1 MPPGTNADLNAH
13 SIDTQAM
20 CASFTKSGAYFE
32 DGIKKRA
39 MSISLQT
46 NVQMLKGV
54 GPQRAEL
61 LAERGIYTLEDLLNY
76 LPFRYEDRIH
86 FSKIKDVQPNGAY
99 TLRARV
105 MSGQAVRGM
114 YGRDAIYHLLVQ
126 DDSGSLP
133 CKFFHGGYLEGRLK
147 PGQELIL
154 HGKVE
159 IDKQRPARR
168 EMVNPQIEVISSAE
182 AEVDSTEMGRI
193 VPIYEAVG
201 TFGSRQI
208 RRAIYATLQNLEYQ
222 IPDVLP
228 MNLRNRLR
236 FPPRRD
242 ALIETHFPPPEE
254 SLEALNLFRSPAQRR
269 LIFEE
274 FFLYQ
279 LSLAL
284 GRKSTRKENAI
295 PFRVREDRVREAL
308 KKILPFKP
316 TAAQKRVLAEI
327 AADLERPA
335 PMNRL
340 LQGDVGSGKTI
351 VALEAAVIA
360 MENGCQAALMAPT
373 EILAVQHFLAARRIL
388 APGGYRVELLI
399 SGLKSAEKNAAR
411 ERIKTGEAQLVIGT
425 HALIEESVEFRRLGY
440 LAIDEQHR
448 FGVLQRKRLMDKA
461 VRQGHAPHV
470 LVLTATPIPRTLS
483 LTLYGDLDISV
494 VDELPPG
501 RTPIAT
507 RMTTEAHLPGVWEFL
522 RREVQA
528 GHQGY
533 VVYPVIEE
541 SKLELKAAM
550 EEYQRLSKTIF
561 PKLKV
566 GLLHG
571 RLSSEEKE
579 DVMQRFRA
587 NDVQILVA
595 TTVVEVGVDVPNATV
610 MVIEHAERFGLA
622 QLHQLRGRIGRGA
635 QKSHCILV
643 APGRLTEEGR
653 ARLETMVRTNNG
665 FEIAETDLQLRGP
678 GEFFGT
684 KQSGELGFHVANP
697 LRDRE
702 LLELARKE
710 AFTLAEDPASKDTLQ
725 GTLRLLPG
733 EWQRRYHL
741 ARIG

>member
-1 MPPGTNADLNAH
+1 
-13 SIDTQAM
+13 
-20 CASFTKSGAYFE
+20 
-32 DGIKKRA
+32 

-46 NVQMLKGV
+46 EVRMVKGV

-61 LAERGIYTLEDLLNY
+61 LAKRGIVTLEDLLHY
-76 LPFRYEDRIH
+76 LPFRYEDRVH
-86 FSKIKDVQPNGAY
+86 FSRIKDLQPNGVY

-159 IDKQRPARR
+159 IDKLRPARR
-168 EMVNPQIEVISSAE
+168 EMVNPQIEVLGAGEI
-182 AEVDSTEMGRI
+182 DSTEMGRI
-193 VPIYEAVG
+193 VPVYEAIG
-201 TFGSRQI
+201 TFGTRMI
-208 RRAIYATLQNLEYQ
+208 RRAVYGTLHNLDPN

-228 MNLRNRLR
+228 PALRERLR
-236 FPPRRD
+236 YPSRRD
-242 ALIETHFPPPEE
+242 ALIYTHFPAQGE
-254 SLEALNLFRSPAQRR
+254 SLEALNLFRSPAQQR

-284 GRKSTRKENAI
+284 GRKATRKENAI
-295 PFRVREDRVREAL
+295 AFHLREDKVREAL
-308 KKILPFKP
+308 KRILPFKP
-316 TAAQKRVLAEI
+316 TNAQKRVLAEI
-327 AADLERPA
+327 AADLEKPA

-351 VALEAAVIA
+351 VALQAAVIA
-360 MENGCQAALMAPT
+360 MENGCQTALMAPT
-373 EILAVQHFLAARRIL
+373 EILAVQHYLSARRIL
-388 APGGYRVELLI
+388 ASGGYTVELLV
-399 SGLKSAEKNAAR
+399 SGLKSAEKAAAL
-411 ERIKTGEAQLVIGT
+411 ERIRSGQARLVIGT
-425 HALIEESVEFRRLGY
+425 HALIEDNVEFQRLGFV
-440 LAIDEQHR
+440 AIDEQHR

-461 VRQGHAPHV
+461 ASHGHAPHV

-483 LTLYGDLDISV
+483 LTLYGDLEVSV
-494 VDELPPG
+494 LDELPPG
-501 RTPIAT
+501 RTPIET
-507 RMTTEAHLPGVWEFL
+507 RTTSQKHLPGVWEFL
-522 RREVQA
+522 RREVKA

-533 VVYPVIEE
+533 IVYPVIEE
-541 SKLELKAAM
+541 SKLELKAAI
-550 EEYQRLSKTIF
+550 EEYQRLSKTVF
-561 PKLKV
+561 PELKL

-579 DVMQRFRA
+579 DVMQEFRR
-587 NDVQILVA
+587 NEVRILVA

-610 MVIEHAERFGLA
+610 MIIEHAERFGLA

-635 QKSHCILV
+635 TPSHCLLV
-643 APGRLTEEGR
+643 APYRMSDDAR
-653 ARLETMVRTNNG
+653 VRLETMVRTTNG
-665 FEIAETDLQLRGP
+665 FEIAETDLQIRGP

-684 KQSGELGFHVANP
+684 RQSGELGFHVANP

-710 AFTLAEDPASKDTLQ
+710 AFSIVQDPGQKECLQ
-725 GTLRLLPG
+725 QMLRLLPPQ
-733 EWQRRYHL
+733 WQRRYHL
-741 ARIG
+741 AHVG

>member
-1 MPPGTNADLNAH
+1 
-13 SIDTQAM
+13 
-20 CASFTKSGAYFE
+20 
-32 DGIKKRA
+32 
-39 MSISLQT
+39 MSITLQT
-46 NVQMLKGV
+46 DVRMVKGV

-61 LAERGIYTLEDLLNY
+61 LAKRGIFTLEDLLNY

-86 FSKIKDVQPNGAY
+86 FSKIKDVQPNGTY

-147 PGQELIL
+147 PGQQLIL

-159 IDKQRPARR
+159 IDKLRPARR
-168 EMVNPQIEVISSAE
+168 EMINPQIEVLTSE
-182 AEVDSTEMGRI
+182 EVDSVEMGRI

-201 TFGSRQI
+201 TFGTRQI
-208 RRAIYATLQNLEYQ
+208 RRAIYATLQNLDPN

-228 MNLRNRLR
+228 PALLQQLHY
-236 FPPRRD
+236 PSRRD
-242 ALIETHFPPPEE
+242 ALIHTHFPDAGE
-254 SLEALNLFRSPAQRR
+254 SLEALNLFRSPAQQR

-284 GRKSTRKENAI
+284 GRRAVRKENAI
-295 PFRVREDRVREAL
+295 AFRVREDKVREAL
-308 KKILPFKP
+308 KRILPFKP
-316 TAAQKRVLAEI
+316 TNAQKRVLGEI
-327 AADLERPA
+327 AADLEKPL

-351 VALEAAVIA
+351 VALQAAVIA
-360 MENGCQAALMAPT
+360 IENGGQAALMAPT
-373 EILAVQHFLAARRIL
+373 EILAVQHFLSARRIL
-388 APGGYRVELLI
+388 APGGYTVELLI
-399 SGLKSAEKNAAR
+399 SGLKPSEKTAAR
-411 ERIKTGEAQLVIGT
+411 DRIRSGAAQLVIGT
-425 HALIEESVEFRRLGY
+425 HALIEEDVEFHRLG
-440 LAIDEQHR
+440 LVAIDEQHR

-461 VRQGHAPHV
+461 IRHGNAPHV

-483 LTLYGDLDISV
+483 LTLYGDLEVSV
-494 VDELPPG
+494 LDELPPG
-501 RTPIAT
+501 RTPIET
-507 RMTTEAHLPGVWEFL
+507 RTTTEQHLPGVWEFL
-522 RREVQA
+522 RREVIA

-550 EEYQRLSKTIF
+550 EEYERLSKTVF
-561 PKLKV
+561 PKLKL

-579 DVMQRFRA
+579 DVMEKFRR
-587 NDVQILVA
+587 DDIQILVA

-610 MVIEHAERFGLA
+610 MIIEHAERFGLA

-635 QKSHCILV
+635 QQSHCILV
-643 APGRLTEEGR
+643 APGRMSEDAR
-653 ARLETMVRTNNG
+653 ARLETMVRTTNG

-684 KQSGELGFHVANP
+684 RQSGQLGFQVANP
-697 LRDRE
+697 IRDRQ

-710 AFTLAEDPASKDTLQ
+710 AFALAEQPAQKEALQ
-725 GTLRLLPG
+725 RVLRLLPG

-741 ARIG
+741 ARVG

>member
-1 MPPGTNADLNAH
+1 MPVSL
-13 SIDTQAM
+13 DTEVRM
-20 CASFTKSGAYFE
+20 
-32 DGIKKRA
+32 I
-39 MSISLQT
+39 
-46 NVQMLKGV
+46 KGV

-61 LAERGIYTLEDLLNY
+61 LAKRGIYTLDDLLNY
-76 LPFRYEDRIH
+76 LPFRYEDRLH
-86 FSKIKDVQPNGAY
+86 FSRIKDVQPNNIY
-99 TLRARV
+99 TIRARV

-114 YGRDAIYHLLVQ
+114 YGRNAIYHLLVQ

-133 CKFFHGGYLEGRLK
+133 CKFFHGGYLEGRLT
-147 PGQELIL
+147 PGQEVIL

-159 IDKQRPARR
+159 IDKLRPARR
-168 EMVNPQIEVISSAE
+168 EMVNPQVEVISAQGL
-182 AEVDSTEMGRI
+182 DSTEVGRI

-208 RRAIYATLQNLEYQ
+208 RRAIYATLQDLDSN
-222 IPDVLP
+222 IPEILP
-228 MNLRNRLR
+228 TPLREKLHY
-236 FPPRRD
+236 PSRRD
-242 ALIETHFPPPEE
+242 AVIQTHFPPAGE
-254 SLEALNLFRSPAQRR
+254 SLEALNLFRSPAQQR

-284 GRKSTRKENAI
+284 NRIATRKADAI
-295 PFRVREDRVREAL
+295 AFHVREDKVRAAL
-308 KKILPFKP
+308 KRILPFKP
-316 TAAQKRVLAEI
+316 TTAQKRVLAEI
-327 AADLERPA
+327 AADLEKSL

-351 VALEAAVIA
+351 VALQAAVIA
-360 MENGCQAALMAPT
+360 IENGCQAALMAPT
-373 EILAVQHFLAARRIL
+373 EILAVQHFLSARRLL
-388 APGGYRVELLI
+388 ASGGYHVELLI
-399 SGLKSAEKNAAR
+399 SGLKPAEKAAAR
-411 ERIKTGEAQLVIGT
+411 ERIRSGEAQLVIGT
-425 HALIEESVEFRRLGY
+425 HALIEDDIEFHRLGFV
-440 LAIDEQHR
+440 AVDEQHR

-461 VRQGHAPHV
+461 GRHGHSPHV

-483 LTLYGDLDISV
+483 LTLYGDLEVSV
-494 VDELPPG
+494 LDELPPG
-501 RTPIAT
+501 RTPIET
-507 RMTTEAHLPGVWEFL
+507 RMTTQSHLPGVWEFL

-528 GHQGY
+528 GHQAY
-533 VVYPVIEE
+533 IVYPVIEE

-550 EEYQRLSKTIF
+550 EEYERLSKTVF

-571 RLSSEEKE
+571 RLSSEEKD
-579 DVMQRFRA
+579 DVMQRFRR
-587 NDVQILVA
+587 NEVQILVA
-595 TTVVEVGVDVPNATV
+595 TTVIEVGVDVPNATV

-635 QKSHCILV
+635 QKSTCILV
-643 APGRLTEEGR
+643 SPARLTDEAR
-653 ARLETMVRTNNG
+653 ARLETMVRTSNG

-684 KQSGELGFHVANP
+684 RQSGELGFHVANP

-710 AFTLAEDPASKDTLQ
+710 AFAIAGDPAQKDSLQ
-725 GTLRLLPG
+725 RILRLLPA

-741 ARIG
+741 AHIG

>member
-1 MPPGTNADLNAH
+1 
-13 SIDTQAM
+13 
-20 CASFTKSGAYFE
+20 
-32 DGIKKRA
+32 

-46 NVQMLKGV
+46 NVQMVKGV

-126 DDSGSLP
+126 DDTGSLP

-168 EMVNPQIEVISSAE
+168 EMVNPQIEVISGAE

-208 RRAIYATLQNLEYQ
+208 RRAIYATLQNLEPQ

-228 MNLRNRLR
+228 AGLRQRLG
-236 FPPRRD
+236 FPSRRD
-242 ALIETHFPPPEE
+242 ALIQTHFPPPEE
-254 SLEALNLFRSPAQRR
+254 SLEALNLFCSPAQRR

-284 GRKSTRKENAI
+284 GRKNTRKENAI
-295 PFRVREDRVREAL
+295 PFRVREDKVREAL
-308 KKILPFKP
+308 KRILPFKP

-351 VALEAAVIA
+351 VALQAAVIA

-373 EILAVQHFLAARRIL
+373 EILAVQHYLAARRIL
-388 APGGYRVELLI
+388 APGGYHVELLI
-399 SGLKSAEKNAAR
+399 SGLKPAQKTAAR

-440 LAIDEQHR
+440 VAIDEQHR

-461 VRQGHAPHV
+461 VRHGHAPHV

-494 VDELPPG
+494 IDELPPG

-507 RMTTEAHLPGVWEFL
+507 RMTSEAHLPGVWEFL

-550 EEYQRLSKTIF
+550 EEYQHLSKNIF

-571 RLSSEEKE
+571 RLSSDEKE

-587 NDVQILVA
+587 NDIQVLVA

-643 APGRLTEEGR
+643 APGHLTDDGR

-665 FEIAETDLQLRGP
+665 FESAETDLQLRGP

-684 KQSGELGFHVANP
+684 RQSGDLGFHVANP

-710 AFTLAEDPASKDTLQ
+710 AFTLAEDPASKETLQ

>member
-1 MPPGTNADLNAH
+1 
-13 SIDTQAM
+13 
-20 CASFTKSGAYFE
+20 
-32 DGIKKRA
+32 

-46 NVQMLKGV
+46 NVQMVKGV

-86 FSKIKDVQPNGAY
+86 FSKIKDIQPNGTY

-126 DDSGSLP
+126 DDTGSLP

-147 PGQELIL
+147 AGQELIL

-159 IDKQRPARR
+159 IDKLRPARR
-168 EMVNPQIEVISSAE
+168 EMVNPQIEVLSGNG
-182 AEVDSTEMGRI
+182 VDSTEMGRI

-201 TFGSRQI
+201 TFGTRQI
-208 RRAIYATLQNLEYQ
+208 RRSIYVTLQNLEPH

-228 MNLRNRLR
+228 AELRKRLG
-236 FPPRRD
+236 FPGRRE
-242 ALIETHFPPPEE
+242 ALIQTHFPSPEE
-254 SLEALNLFRSPAQRR
+254 SLEALNLFRSPSQRR

-284 GRKSTRKENAI
+284 GRKATRRENAL
-295 PFRVREDRVREAL
+295 PFVVREDKIREAL
-308 KKILPFKP
+308 KRILPFKP
-316 TAAQKRVLAEI
+316 TPAQKRVLAEI
-327 AADLERPA
+327 AADLERPV

-351 VALEAAVIA
+351 VALQAAVIA

-373 EILAVQHFLAARRIL
+373 EILAVQHYLGARRIL

-399 SGLKSAEKNAAR
+399 SGLKSAEKAAAR

-425 HALIEESVEFRRLGY
+425 HALIEESVEFQRLGFV
-440 LAIDEQHR
+440 AIDEQHR

-461 VRQGHAPHV
+461 VRYGHAPHV

-483 LTLYGDLDISV
+483 LTLYGDLDVSV
-494 VDELPPG
+494 VDQLPPG
-501 RTPIAT
+501 RTPIET

-541 SKLELKAAM
+541 SKIELKAAM
-550 EEYQRLSKTIF
+550 EEYERLSKVVF

-579 DVMQRFRA
+579 DVMQRFRH
-587 NDVQILVA
+587 NEVQILVA

-635 QKSHCILV
+635 QRSHCILI
-643 APGRLTEEGR
+643 APPRLTEEGR
-653 ARLETMVRTNNG
+653 TRLETMVRTANG

-684 KQSGELGFHVANP
+684 RQSGELGFHVANP

-710 AFTLAEDPASKDTLQ
+710 AFTLAEDPAQKESLQ
-725 GTLRLLPG
+725 GMLRLLPA